1 MNALRVF
8 AILLAGISFL
18 VWCGPSGSAEP
29 TNFTVTTKQIG
40 FPIIDTEITFTR
52 ESERIYRVR
61 YSNLPPIADLAMLY
75 TGFYFCA
82 ARKLALEFGFDR
94 TALVADP
101 DSPQSGVA
109 AFLRP
114 GESPSVLSDQRFA
127 SVTMNSIE
135 LFAATCPTQP
145 PPAKQ

>member
-18 VWCGPSGSAEP
+18 VLCGPSGSAEP
-29 TNFTVTTKQIG
+29 SNFTVTTKQIG

-101 DSPQSGVA
+101 DSPQSG
-109 AFLRP
+109 
-114 GESPSVLSDQRFA
+114 
-127 SVTMNSIE
+127 
-135 LFAATCPTQP
+135 
-145 PPAKQ
+145 